1 MNIALSILSAA
12 ASAEAAGTAEAYSGP
27 WENVYNAVHSTA
39 EAVTE
44 EAQGVVDRIQGL
56 GDAHA
61 QLADP
66 DYWGS
71 VGIITLTG
79 ILVVFFILA
88 ILIFLFWALGK
99 TFQTIDK
106 NRAAKAEAAKKAA
119 APAPAAAPATVE
131 EIVEE
136 DDNDDEIMAV
146 ISAAIAAYAEEEG
159 TSYTIRDVKKRDKR
173 ARSAWSLAGI
183 GENTRPFWGQT
194 ERKIEAW
201 KYLLIP

>member
-71 VGIITLTG
+71 DRKSTRLNSSHKV
-79 ILVVFFILA
+79 
-88 ILIFLFWALGK
+88 
-99 TFQTIDK
+99 QS
-106 NRAAKAEAAKKAA
+106 RM
-119 APAPAAAPATVE
+119 PS
-131 EIVEE
+131 
-136 DDNDDEIMAV
+136 
-146 ISAAIAAYAEEEG
+146 SA
-159 TSYTIRDVKKRDKR
+159 
-173 ARSAWSLAGI
+173 
-183 GENTRPFWGQT
+183 
-194 ERKIEAW
+194 
-201 KYLLIP
+201 

>member
-106 NRAAKAEAAKKAA
+106 NRAAKAEAA
-119 APAPAAAPATVE
+119 APAPAAVPAAVE

-183 GENTRPFWGQT
+183 GENTRPF
-194 ERKIEAW
+194 
-201 KYLLIP
+201 

>member
-119 APAPAAAPATVE
+119 EDAKAAADRVIGDVREDGLAALIE
-131 EIVEE
+131 ELWF
-136 DDNDDEIMAV
+136 DGPKAV
-146 ISAAIAAYAEEEG
+146 PSG
-159 TSYTIRDVKKRDKR
+159 RDLG
-173 ARSAWSLAGI
+173 SAWDAMEKAGVA
-183 GENTRPFWGQT
+183 E
-194 ERKIEAW
+194 
-201 KYLLIP
+201 

>member
-71 VGIITLTG
+71 VGIITITG
-79 ILVVFFILA
+79 ILVVFFILV
-88 ILIFLFWALGK
+88 ILIFLFWVLGK

-106 NRAAKAEAAKKAA
+106 NKAAKAEAAKKAA
-119 APAPAAAPATVE
+119 APAPAPAAAPAPVE

-136 DDNDDEIMAV
+136 DDNDNEIMAV

-183 GENTRPFWGQT
+183 GENTRPF
-194 ERKIEAW
+194 
-201 KYLLIP
+201 

>member
-106 NRAAKAEAAKKAA
+106 NRAAKAEAA
-119 APAPAAAPATVE
+119 APAPAPAPVE

-183 GENTRPFWGQT
+183 GENTRPF
-194 ERKIEAW
+194 
-201 KYLLIP
+201 

>member
-12 ASAEAAGTAEAYSGP
+12 ASSETVGTAEAFSGP
-27 WENVYNAVHSTA
+27 WENVFNAVHSTA
-39 EAVTE
+39 ESAAE
-44 EAQGVVDRIQGL
+44 EAQGVVDRIIGL

-61 QLADP
+61 QLTDP

-71 VGIITLTG
+71 VGIISLTG

-106 NRAAKAEAAKKAA
+106 SKAAKAEAAKKAA
-119 APAPAAAPATVE
+119 APAPAPVAAPAPVE
-131 EIVEE
+131 QVVEE

-159 TSYTIRDVKKRDKR
+159 TSYTIRDVKKRDRR

-183 GENTRPFWGQT
+183 GENTRPF
-194 ERKIEAW
+194 
-201 KYLLIP
+201 

>member
-66 DYWGS
+66 DYWA

-119 APAPAAAPATVE
+119 APAPAAVPATVE

-183 GENTRPFWGQT
+183 GENTRPF
-194 ERKIEAW
+194 
-201 KYLLIP
+201 

>member
-88 ILIFLFWALGK
+88 ILIFLFWVLGK

-106 NRAAKAEAAKKAA
+106 NKKAKAEAAKKAA
-119 APAPAAAPATVE
+119 APAPVAAPAPAVE
-131 EIVEE
+131 EIAEE

-183 GENTRPFWGQT
+183 GENTRPF
-194 ERKIEAW
+194 
-201 KYLLIP
+201 

>member
-66 DYWGS
+66 DYWSS

-183 GENTRPFWGQT
+183 GENTLPF
-194 ERKIEAW
+194 
-201 KYLLIP
+201 

>member
-12 ASAEAAGTAEAYSGP
+12 AGSLEAADTTEAYSGP
-27 WENVYNAVHSTA
+27 WENVYNAIQSTA
-39 EAVTE
+39 EAVEDGT
-44 EAQGVVDRIQGL
+44 ANVIDRIQAL
-56 GDAHA
+56 PDAHA
-61 QLADP
+61 QLGDP

-71 VGIITLTG
+71 VGIMTLTG

-88 ILIFLFWALGK
+88 ILIFLFWVLGK

-106 NRAAKAEAAKKAA
+106 NKKAKAEAARAAAEAAKSA
-119 APAPAAAPATVE
+119 APAPAPVE
-131 EIVEE
+131 EVVEE
-136 DDNDDEIMAV
+136 EDNDDEIMAV

-183 GENTRPFWGQT
+183 GENTRPF
-194 ERKIEAW
+194 
-201 KYLLIP
+201 

>member
-1 MNIALSILSAA
+1 M
-12 ASAEAAGTAEAYSGP
+12 
-27 WENVYNAVHSTA
+27 
-39 EAVTE
+39 
-44 EAQGVVDRIQGL
+44 
-56 GDAHA
+56 
-61 QLADP
+61 
-66 DYWGS
+66 
-71 VGIITLTG
+71 GIITLTG

-106 NRAAKAEAAKKAA
+106 NRAAKAEAAKKAGS
-119 APAPAAAPATVE
+119 APAAAPAAVE

-173 ARSAWSLAGI
+173 ARSARSLAGI
-183 GENTRPFWGQT
+183 GENTRPF
-194 ERKIEAW
+194 
-201 KYLLIP
+201 

>member
-119 APAPAAAPATVE
+119 APAPAAAPAAVE

-136 DDNDDEIMAV
+136 DDIEEDDDDLEDVDDLDEID
-146 ISAAIAAYAEEEG
+146 AADLDDLPGKEAPEQLD
-159 TSYTIRDVKKRDKR
+159 SD
-173 ARSAWSLAGI
+173 
-183 GENTRPFWGQT
+183 GEQPQM
-194 ERKIEAW
+194 
-201 KYLLIP
+201 

>member
-119 APAPAAAPATVE
+119 APAPAVE

-183 GENTRPFWGQT
+183 GENTRPF
-194 ERKIEAW
+194 
-201 KYLLIP
+201 

>member
-56 GDAHA
+56 GNAHA

-79 ILVVFFILA
+79 ILVVFFILV
-88 ILIFLFWALGK
+88 ILIFLFWVLGK

-106 NRAAKAEAAKKAA
+106 NKAAKAEAAKKAA
-119 APAPAAAPATVE
+119 APAPAPAAAPAPVE

-183 GENTRPFWGQT
+183 GENTRPF
-194 ERKIEAW
+194 
-201 KYLLIP
+201 